1 MSRSV
6 ARIGQIKQGVR
17 LEVITICWLA
27 VEVVLSFVAGILA
40 RSLLLTAFGIDSV
53 IELISGTILLW
64 RLTVEA
70 DGGEPSRIT
79 RAEERATWLVA
90 VALALLCLYVLTTAI
105 IGLITHAKPEGS
117 PLGIAISAA
126 AIPVMVWLA
135 IGKRRVAG
143 RIASDALA
151 GDATSS
157 LTCAYMAATVLVG
170 LLLNALLGW
179 WWAED
184 IAALAFLVWLIGET
198 REAFEEAREGAGE
211 E

>member
-1 MSRSV
+1 MMASGA
-6 ARIGQIKQGVR
+6 ARIGQIRRGVR
-17 LEVITICWLA
+17 LEVITVCWLA
-27 VEVVLSFVAGILA
+27 VEVVLSFTAGLLA

-53 IELISGTILLW
+53 IELISGAVLLW

-70 DGGEPSRIT
+70 DGGEQSRIK

-90 VALALLCLYVLTTAI
+90 VALALLCLYVLATAI
-105 IGLITHAKPEGS
+105 IGLITRAKPEGS

-135 IGKRRVAG
+135 IAKRRIAG

-157 LTCAYMAATVLVG
+157 LTCAYMAPYK
-170 LLLNALLGW
+170 
-179 WWAED
+179 
-184 IAALAFLVWLIGET
+184 
-198 REAFEEAREGAGE
+198 RS
-211 E
+211 